1 MFNVFLNIFIVIF
14 NSLIIYIYF
23 KEALFKLRQ
32 QIDIVAQRIADEI
45 ELKVHN
51 KQNGGKGRY

>member
-1 MFNVFLNIFIVIF
+1 MFNVSLNIFIVIF

-51 KQNGGKGRY
+51 GGKGRY